1 MEPVQRLEPY
11 DDPLIDEVR
20 QRRKDLLADYDN
32 DLDKFFA
39 ALRKMQDEHPEK
51 IIRCPVSRTQRS

>member
-1 MEPVQRLEPY
+1 MEPDQRPEPY

-51 IIRCPVSRTQRS
+51 IIRRPASRTQRS